1 MKTSQSGIELIKSF
15 EGCRLEAYK
24 CPAGIWTIGY
34 GHTAGVEKGQKI
46 TQEQAETFL
55 KQDLKRFE
63 NVINEVVRVAITQN
77 QFDALVSFTYNVGIG
92 ALKTSTLLRLLN
104 SADYIGA
111 AEQFDRWVFAGQIKL
126 AGLVRRRKAERELFS
141 ESLKLGKQIK
151 VIATALNV
159 RAGAGTKFKVVKVL
173 SKGTITRITSIKD
186 GWGQLADGSGW
197 ISLNYVQYV

>member
-1 MKTSQSGIELIKSF
+1 MKTSQFGIDLIKSF

-34 GHTAGVEKGQKI
+34 GHTTGVEKGQKI
-46 TQEQAETFL
+46 TQTQAEAFL
-55 KQDLKRFE
+55 KHDLKHFE
-63 NVINEVVRVAITQN
+63 NVVNEVVKVAITQN
-77 QFDALVSFTYNVGIG
+77 QFDALVSFTYNVGVG

-104 SADYIGA
+104 SGDYIGA

-126 AGLVRRRKAERELFS
+126 AGLVRRRKAEKDLFS

-151 VIATALNV
+151 IVATALNV
-159 RAGAGTKFKVVKVL
+159 RAGAGTKYKAVKVL
-173 SKGTITRITSIKD
+173 YKDTITRITTIKD

-197 ISLNYVQYV
+197 ISLNYIQYI